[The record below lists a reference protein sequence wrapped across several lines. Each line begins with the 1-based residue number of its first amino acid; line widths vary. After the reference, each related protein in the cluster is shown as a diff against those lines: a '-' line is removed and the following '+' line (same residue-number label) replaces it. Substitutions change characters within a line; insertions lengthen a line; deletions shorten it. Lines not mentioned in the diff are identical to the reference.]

1 MADNWPAQGRCVVNN
16 NFFLLLISLL
26 KNYRLKIITNITIE
40 FPRNIPL
47 FQRKFS
53 SILLHQKWSFM
64 RPWPKTF
71 SFPLLLCRDGLQDI
85 YASYRA
91 YKLRNQE
98 HWNKKGSFKAF
109 RNVDT
114 SINLP
119 YLANLVSLT
128 SALRTF
134 QFPQNYPSACVLL
147 TIYACVNPVGQSAIR
162 SYLSQVPEAKGA
174 SRSTQ
179 EGHSNT
185 EESQKRKGK
194 ACGRLMKSLK
204 FWIYFENLDWN
215 TVIKTTTEGTF
226 FFKTVSSP
234 FQTKNFFNGNFDVRK
249 LLSWSIDNKHVMQ
262 NNSSWRQKW
271 RIY

>member
-1 MADNWPAQGRCVVNN
+1 M
-16 NFFLLLISLL
+16 
-26 KNYRLKIITNITIE
+26 E
-40 FPRNIPL
+40 FHATM
-47 FQRKFS
+47 S
-53 SILLHQKWSFM
+53 
-64 RPWPKTF
+64 WPKTF
-71 SFPLLLCRDGLQDI
+71 SFPLLLSRDRLEDI

-98 HWNKKGSFKAF
+98 YWNKKGSFKAF

-119 YLANLVSLT
+119 YLANLASLT

-134 QFPQNYPSACVLL
+134 QFPHNSPSACVLL

-162 SYLSQVPEAKGA
+162 SYLRQVPEAKGA

-215 TVIKTTTEGTF
+215 TVIKTTTTEGTF

-234 FQTKNFFNGNFDVRK
+234 FQTENFLTEILRSENFYHDQLITNMSCKIIHLEDKNEESTRPEWEREKV
-249 LLSWSIDNKHVMQ
+249 
-262 NNSSWRQKW
+262 
-271 RIY
+271 